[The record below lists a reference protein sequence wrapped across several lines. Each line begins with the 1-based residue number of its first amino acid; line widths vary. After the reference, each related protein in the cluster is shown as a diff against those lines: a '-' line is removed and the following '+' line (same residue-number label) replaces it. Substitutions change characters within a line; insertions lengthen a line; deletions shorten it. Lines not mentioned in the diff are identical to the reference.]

1 VFATASSTGMLVFFV
16 HHESPRAF
24 HFATNK
30 LLLYLT
36 IFSSSLLFV
45 EVPSSPCVQN
55 SKGAKTECRTD
66 GRSTA
71 SRKRML
77 LNIANAAPI
86 AKWQQKHKIKKQ
98 RKETAKAIW
107 HQGQWYTQKD

>member
-1 VFATASSTGMLVFFV
+1 MLVFFV

-30 LLLYLT
+30 ILLYFT
-36 IFSSSLLFV
+36 ILSSPLLFV

-55 SKGAKTECRTD
+55 SKGAMNRVSHRWPQHRQQEADASEHCKRSAHCKVATKT
-66 GRSTA
+66 GG
-71 SRKRML
+71 
-77 LNIANAAPI
+77 
-86 AKWQQKHKIKKQ
+86 KKQ